1 MGTCTSS
8 PEESESNA
16 RSAEIDRQI
25 RADAREAERSIKL
38 LLLGS
43 GESGKSTVLKQFKL
57 IHGVPF
63 SPAERM
69 AYRPA
74 ILANVMSCG
83 KALIEAS
90 GRLGITY
97 ADQKTAIQAQIIQS
111 APILYGEG
119 EQVPATVLM
128 ALQIVWKDAGIQKC
142 YQRSNEFQL
151 IDSCK
156 YYLDEAA
163 RVCGPTYT
171 PNDQDILRSRVMTT
185 TITENKFSINGVTF
199 RIFDVGGQRSERKKW
214 APYFDDVNSI
224 IFLAA
229 ISAYDQKCFED
240 NQTNRMLES
249 LNLFDSICNH
259 PLFRKTSIIL
269 FLNKVDLF
277 HEKLKTIPIKNYFP
291 EYGGSNSFEEASEFF
306 ARQFIG
312 LNRSQEKKIY
322 VHYTWATDTNQI
334 RTVFATVNAIILREN
349 LNASGL

>member
-1 MGTCTSS
+1 MGGCTST
-8 PEESESNA
+8 PEEKEA
-16 RSAEIDRQI
+16 QLRSAEISRQLKNE
-25 RADAREAERSIKL
+25 ARDAERSIKL

-57 IHGVPF
+57 IHGVPY
-63 SPAERM
+63 SNMERM
-69 AYRPA
+69 SYRPA
-74 ILANVMSCG
+74 ILGNVMSCS
-83 KALIEAS
+83 KALIEAMEK
-90 GRLGITY
+90 LGIEY
-97 ADQKTAIQAQIIQS
+97 GDQATAVKAQIILS
-111 APILYGEG
+111 APVLYGEG
-119 EQVPATVLM
+119 ELVPPTVIN
-128 ALQIVWKDAGIQKC
+128 AIQSVWADSGIQRC
-142 YQRSNEFQL
+142 YARSNEFQL

-156 YYLDEAA
+156 YYLDEAPRLCDA
-163 RVCGPTYT
+163 GYT

-185 TITENKFSINGVTF
+185 TITENKFAINGITF

-259 PLFRKTSIIL
+259 PLFRRTSIIL

-277 HEKLKTIPIKNYFP
+277 HEKLKTVPIKNYFP
-291 EYGGSNSFEEASEFF
+291 EYEGSNSFEEASEYF
-306 ARQFIG
+306 ARRFISH
-312 LNRSQEKKIY
+312 NKSSEKKIY